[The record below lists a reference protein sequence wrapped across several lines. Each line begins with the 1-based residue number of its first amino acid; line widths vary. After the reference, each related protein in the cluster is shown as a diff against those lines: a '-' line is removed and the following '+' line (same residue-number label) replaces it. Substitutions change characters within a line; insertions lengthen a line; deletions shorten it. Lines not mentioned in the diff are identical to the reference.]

1 VQQEEPITTLLITSS
16 NSIEKELEKLSILKQ
31 SNKNEEKNDDS
42 DMIEATPN
50 REA

>member
-1 VQQEEPITTLLITSS
+1 MTRS
-16 NSIEKELEKLSILKQ
+16 NSIEKELEKLSILKR
-31 SNKNEEKNDDS
+31 SNKNEEKNDDK